1 MVASETNIKAS
12 VFPCFTGRDV
22 PISEI
27 AKATGKGAEFLKR
40 GLREG
45 IFDFG
50 YAVKSESGNVYRYFC
65 PDKLVWETLGYFNP
79 EPDKQDKA
87 EHTDEPEQSAADD
100 GS

>member
-65 PDKLVWETLGYFNP
+65 PDKLVWENSRTGFAYRTGTLQGTF
-79 EPDKQDKA
+79 Q
-87 EHTDEPEQSAADD
+87 
-100 GS
+100 

>member
-65 PDKLVWETLGYFNP
+65 PDKLVWDRLGYYNP
-79 EPDKQDKA
+79 KSSQAAEPDG
-87 EHTDEPEQSAADD
+87 DD
-100 GS
+100 

>member
-50 YAVKSESGNVYRYFC
+50 YAVKSESENVYRYFC
-65 PDKLVWETLGYFNP
+65 PDKLVWEKLGYFNP